1 LALRGVP
8 LTAIQKLAGHAS
20 IKMTLRYAHLSPRY
34 LADEVKTLDNYHRAD
49 KPADETGT
57 NAETTPEVASPNSG
71 EPPMIDPDGSQT
83 PQSKAK
89 PQAVKAGKGDLPMQG
104 IGKK

>member
-1 LALRGVP
+1 M
-8 LTAIQKLAGHAS
+8 TAIQKLAGHAS

-34 LADEVKTLDNYHRAD
+34 LADEVKTLDKYHGND

-57 NAETTPEVASPNSG
+57 NAEGTPKEVALPDARELPNVESNG
-71 EPPMIDPDGSQT
+71 SSRPPRKT
-83 PQSKAK
+83 R
-89 PQAVKAGKGDLPMQG
+89 PQAVKADKAHSPMHE

>member
-1 LALRGVP
+1 

-34 LADEVKTLDNYHRAD
+34 LADEVKTLDKYHGND

-57 NAETTPEVASPNSG
+57 KTDGTPKEVA
-71 EPPMIDPDGSQT
+71 PPEASEAPTVESNGSSRPPRKT
-83 PQSKAK
+83 R
-89 PQAVKAGKGDLPMQG
+89 PQAVKADKAHSPMHE